1 MEYQVKLYRCATSTI
16 MRHPHF
22 AQGLNDIRAG
32 RPFNADMVD
41 DYWAYERGRLFGAI
55 APLTMPLFVGK
66 KINPK
71 ALALYD
77 AAFNRKLIR

>member
-1 MEYQVKLYRCATSTI
+1 
-16 MRHPHF
+16 MRHPNF
-22 AQGLNDIRAG
+22 AQGLADKRAG
-32 RPFNADMVD
+32 RPFNADVVD

-71 ALALYD
+71 AIALFD
-77 AAFNRKLIR
+77 RAFDRKLIG